1 MGVVGRVLL
10 VSIFLLSGLAKLGD
24 DKPHVETLGKS
35 YEKWHGWVA
44 KNTGVDFPVKPD
56 LIQANAPLII
66 KATGVTLIIGAVLCV
81 LDIPFGSTLL
91 ILFLMACNLLIHF
104 PPMYSAPEQ
113 EFHMINFLKNTAIM
127 GGLMFIGSSKNTAS
141 SEARPVSTG
150 RQGKGKRE

>member
-24 DKPHVETLGKS
+24 DKPHVEMVG
-35 YEKWHGWVA
+35 

-66 KATGVTLIIGAVLCV
+66 KATGVTLIIGAVLCM
-81 LDIPFGSTLL
+81 LDIPLGSTLL

-113 EFHMINFLKNTAIM
+113 EMHMVNFLKNTAII
-127 GGLMFIGSSKNTAS
+127 GGLLFIGSSKNTAG
-141 SEARPVSTG
+141 ETRPVSTG
-150 RQGKGKRE
+150 RQGKGKR